1 MLAWSQLSFMLTQAV
16 CYGHPNLAVPTW
28 LTRRSKLRKTNCAL
42 RSLTCLHARPACLT
56 HTAKL
61 LPAILQQVS
70 SHTRTATPLRKRHGK
85 KLDPR
90 YKADG
95 GQDVYVDTVLFG
107 EKRAGV
113 YLDIGCSA
121 LHL

>member
-1 MLAWSQLSFMLTQAV
+1 VS
-16 CYGHPNLAVPTW
+16 
-28 LTRRSKLRKTNCAL
+28 
-42 RSLTCLHARPACLT
+42 ACLT

-70 SHTRTATPLRKRHGK
+70 SHTRTAKPLRQRHGK

-121 LHL
+121 LRL